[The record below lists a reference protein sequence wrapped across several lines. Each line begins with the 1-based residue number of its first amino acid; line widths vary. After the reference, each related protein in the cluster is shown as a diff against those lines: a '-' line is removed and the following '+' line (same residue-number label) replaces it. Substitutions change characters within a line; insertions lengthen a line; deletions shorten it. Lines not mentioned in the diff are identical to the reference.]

1 MLDIM
6 TSIIINNKGA
16 NIPKELLTN
25 DILKQLKKDLNV
37 SPESSFNDY
46 NVKVFKV
53 YRISKEYVTIPI
65 YYYLDKLVPKF
76 PEIKDYKTSFEDNG
90 SFKGNFENIIEL
102 RQNQIECYNNCI
114 NEFNKPFGGG
124 IILMI
129 TGFGKTLTSLK
140 IACFLKQ
147 KTLIVVNKLE
157 LVEQWKRE
165 INKFIPEAKIGL
177 IQGPNFDIIDKD
189 IVIGMLQTISIKK
202 TITNDNFTWCSL
214 AIFDEVHNISSEVF
228 SNIMFKV
235 RPKYLFGLTATLE
248 RKDNLHYLI
257 EWYLGGILYSNISKE
272 KKQITEIHIYK
283 YKGESSVPL
292 TLRNGDA
299 ACSAML
305 SAISND
311 NIRNDLIVDIL
322 KELTKNPERNILLI
336 SDRISQLKYIN
347 NKLPNKSA
355 LFIGKMKSS
364 ELDESKKSQILLAT
378 YKLAGEGFSHSKLNC
393 LVFGT
398 SRSNIN
404 QAVGRIYRKN
414 HIIKPII
421 VDIYDDFSYFKT
433 QYYKR
438 RKIYKELITDCEFK
452 NFNGKSCSIP
462 IDVIPK
468 ITELIIES
476 DSESE

>member
-1 MLDIM
+1 MDVTI
-6 TSIIINNKGA
+6 TINNKGA

-37 SPESSFNDY
+37 SPESTFNDY

-65 YYYLDKLVPKF
+65 YYYLDKLAPKF
-76 PEIKDYKTSFEDNG
+76 PEIKDYKTDFIEEEYEQ
-90 SFKGNFENIIEL
+90 GNFTNSIEL
-102 RQNQIECYNNCI
+102 RHNQIECYNNCI
-114 NEFNKPFGGG
+114 NEFSKPFGGG

-140 IACFLKQ
+140 VACFLKK
-147 KTLIVVNKLE
+147 KTLIIVNKLE
-157 LVEQWKRE
+157 LVEQWKKE

-177 IQGPNFDIIDKD
+177 IQGPNFDIEGKD
-189 IVIGMLQTISIKK
+189 IILGMLQTISIKK
-202 TITNDNFTWCSL
+202 TLTYENFSWCSI
-214 AIFDEVHNISSEVF
+214 AIIDEAHNISSEVF
-228 SNIMFKV
+228 SNIMFKI
-235 RPKYLFGLTATLE
+235 RPKYIFGLTATLE

-257 EWYLGGILYSNISKE
+257 QWYLGDIKYSNISSE

-305 SAISND
+305 SAIAND
-311 NIRNDLIVDIL
+311 NKRNDLIVDIL
-322 KELTKNPERNILLI
+322 KELTKNPERQILLI
-336 SDRISQLKYIN
+336 SDRITQLKYIN
-347 NKLPNKSA
+347 NKLPVSSA
-355 LFIGKMKSS
+355 LFIGKMKNN

-378 YKLAGEGFSHSKLNC
+378 YKLAGEGFSHAKLNC

-404 QAVGRIYRKN
+404 QAVGRIYRKT
-414 HIIKPII
+414 HVIKPII
-421 VDIYDDFSYFKT
+421 VDIYDDFSYFKS

-438 RKIYKELITDCEFK
+438 RKIYKELIKDCEFK
-452 NFNGKSCSIP
+452 NFNGKGTSIT
-462 IDVIPK
+462 IDISETPEK
-468 ITELIIES
+468 IEELTIES
-476 DSESE
+476 DSE